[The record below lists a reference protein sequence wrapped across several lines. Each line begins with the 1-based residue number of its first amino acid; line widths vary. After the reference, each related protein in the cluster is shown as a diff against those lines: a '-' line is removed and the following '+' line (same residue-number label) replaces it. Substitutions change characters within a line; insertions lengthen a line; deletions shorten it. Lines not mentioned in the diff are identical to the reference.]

1 MFLPDGSVIKA
12 ALESVEAA
20 LPQRSLTMFHH
31 KFVCQSR
38 DSIYQL
44 AKKGQGGQ
52 AASHGGHATQLQKV
66 NTFLSIS

>member
-1 MFLPDGSVIKA
+1 MDRPDGSVTKA
-12 ALESVEAA
+12 ALESVAAA
-20 LPQRSLTMFHH
+20 LPQRLLTVLHH

-44 AKKGQGGQ
+44 AKKSQCGQ

-66 NTFLSIS
+66 NTFHSIS